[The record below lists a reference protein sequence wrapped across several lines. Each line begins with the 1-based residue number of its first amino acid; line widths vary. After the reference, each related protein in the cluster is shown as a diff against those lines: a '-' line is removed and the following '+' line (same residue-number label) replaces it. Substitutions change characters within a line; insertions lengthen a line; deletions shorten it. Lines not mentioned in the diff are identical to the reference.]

1 MVWWTIAAGIAVLA
15 LCVWFSSVTATFS
28 FHRVINDDR
37 LAFKI
42 RALFGLV
49 RYHYIIPSI
58 KFKGLF
64 EGIQI
69 KSKTNTSGTKAEQD
83 HQQIDLPKITE
94 FYHSSKRLIQNA
106 EGFSEW
112 LTAALSDWR
121 CVHLRWHTHIGL
133 GDAPGTAVA
142 VGMAWGAKCS
152 LLHYVLNHVQLKT
165 SPDLAVVPQYNHNHF
180 STNLLAVG
188 RIRLGRA
195 LVDSA
200 ILLWRIWKVRGGVST
215 WRKILFAK

>member
-15 LCVWFSSVTATFS
+15 LCVWFSSITATFS
-28 FHRVINDDR
+28 FHRVLNDDR

-58 KFKGLF
+58 QFKGLF
-64 EGIQI
+64 DGILI
-69 KSKTNTSGTKAEQD
+69 KTKANTSATKPVQE

-94 FYHSSKRLIQNA
+94 FYRSSRRLIENA
-106 EGFSEW
+106 EGFSDW
-112 LTAALSDWR
+112 LRDALSDWR
-121 CVHLRWHTHIGL
+121 CEHLRWHTHIGL
-133 GDAPGTAVA
+133 GDAPDTAVA

-152 LLHYVLNHVQLKT
+152 LLHYALNHVQLKAQ
-165 SPDLAVVPQYNHNHF
+165 PDLAVVPQYNRTHF

-188 RIRLGRA
+188 RIRLGKA
-195 LVDSA
+195 LIDSV

-215 WRKILFAK
+215 WRKILFQK